1 MEPGFS
7 PLDEQLHLRPGSTL
21 TPWLVDSIV
30 RLGTRLPFSQVPE
43 LVAHFT
49 GVTVSAE
56 TVRRLTEQAGRAA
69 VAVATAAVDRLEQ
82 TRPLPPPGPA
92 VQHLSVDGAMVPL
105 VGGVWAEVKTL
116 ALGTVTATAAAV
128 STTDLSYLS
137 RLTDAETFGRLA
149 TDELHRRGTS
159 RAGTVVAITD
169 GAAWCQGFIDLHRHD
184 AVRVLDFAHALE
196 HLGQVAQA
204 VFGSGTEGA
213 SAWLGVQAHALRHG
227 REAAVLAALT
237 ALATAPERDEETRR
251 LLTGTHAYLAN
262 RRAHIR
268 YQAFVAAGYPIG
280 SGCVESAN
288 KLVVEARLKGAG
300 MHWAR
305 ANVTPMLALRT
316 LAANARWTEDWPAI
330 WDRLRHPPRNPIPAA
345 PPLIAALV
353 PVPPAPMVPDPP
365 PAPRPK
371 LVIDG
376 KPTADHPWRKASPFR
391 AK

>member
-1 MEPGFS
+1 MEPGFP

-82 TRPLPPPGPA
+82 TRPLPPPGP
-92 VQHLSVDGAMVPL
+92 
-105 VGGVWAEVKTL
+105 
-116 ALGTVTATAAAV
+116 AV